1 MKRFQLRRD
10 IPMWRIF
17 LLTTG
22 LLLSACQS
30 APSLPPLPTA
40 GNVDLPRF
48 MGDWYVIANI
58 PTFPERDAWNAM
70 ESYRLRADGR
80 IATTFTYNKGGY
92 DGPRKTLTPMGFVRD
107 GKSNAVWGM
116 QFVWPMQ
123 AEYVITW
130 LDDDY
135 SQTIIARNKRD
146 YVWVLARTPTISVA
160 DYNAL
165 TERIHILGYDLAKL
179 RPVPQQVPPFTGE
192 ERP

>member
-1 MKRFQLRRD
+1 
-10 IPMWRIF
+10 
-17 LLTTG
+17 
-22 LLLSACQS
+22 
-30 APSLPPLPTA
+30 
-40 GNVDLPRF
+40 

-58 PTFPERDAWNAM
+58 PTFSERDAWNAV
-70 ESYRLRADGR
+70 ESYRLRTDGR

-116 QFVWPMQ
+116 QFIWPMK

-146 YVWVLARTPTISVA
+146 YVWVLARTQTISAA

-165 TERIHILGYDLAKL
+165 TERIRLLATIFPSCAPCRSKVRQSPTSKNSRDVTLL
-179 RPVPQQVPPFTGE
+179 RLSE
-192 ERP
+192 LR